1 MGVDKLDADRRT
13 VRARELKHG
22 LRGRARAQ
30 SRQLV
35 VRVRKSFQCVCGDAC
50 TEGCRGQGL
59 LSTSRAC
66 APAAQGHG
74 LPRVTRHQGGGG
86 SKGILVMRG
95 GWAHVLG
102 DLNVKI
108 GWRQDEMTQRSKK
121 FGSMTGRCFHGSNM
135 APSISEREC
144 ECTVVARLANVG
156 HIP

>member
-1 MGVDKLDADRRT
+1 
-13 VRARELKHG
+13 
-22 LRGRARAQ
+22 
-30 SRQLV
+30 
-35 VRVRKSFQCVCGDAC
+35 
-50 TEGCRGQGL
+50 
-59 LSTSRAC
+59 
-66 APAAQGHG
+66 
-74 LPRVTRHQGGGG
+74 
-86 SKGILVMRG
+86 
-95 GWAHVLG
+95 VLG